1 MERIWI
7 VATLQIL
14 SEPALVVMIAMGWT
28 IPSTADRS
36 VAGTAYA
43 GRVTCQVCGEPI
55 PGGARFCPNCGA
67 PLGAPLRTEERKMV
81 SVLFADLVDS
91 TGLAQRLDAERAREI
106 LGRFFDAASEELL
119 ALRGRPE
126 KFIGDAVMAVFGL
139 PTVHEDD
146 ALRAI
151 RAGLAIRARTR
162 RLSAFLGMSEPLD
175 VHVGIASG
183 EAATGL
189 GPAGQLLVTGPVVN
203 AAARLQTAAGPGE
216 VLAGETTV
224 ALTVNEVSY
233 ADRRPVEAK
242 GFDGELAGFPVESI
256 APRSSRRTI
265 PFVGRTSELAIL
277 RESLHR
283 ATSTGHPAL
292 VTIVGEPGIG
302 KSRLAD
308 ELVAGLG
315 DDVPVLAG
323 HARPFTDSAT
333 FAPAA
338 AIVAELAGLD
348 EQDPPDKTKRRL
360 TELVE
365 RHGIG
370 QDHVVERLSLLFGM
384 ADRPGRASY
393 VQDVQSGFLTLVD
406 GIAGDAPAVLVFEDA
421 HTLKAPMLD
430 LIERLGTPPRV
441 GSRRALVL
449 ALARPRLLE
458 TRPGWGTTTANAVR
472 LQLDPLT
479 SAESID
485 LARQA
490 SGRRIEDTEAT
501 EIAERAGGNPFFI
514 IETTGMLL
522 PGGSVS
528 GTTLPPT
535 VQAVVSARL
544 DQLPQRLRE
553 LTRRASAFFVSFDL
567 EELRTIDPGVTDD
580 ELDRLEEAEV
590 VVREDESHAV
600 PRWRVRHATLKDV
613 AYASLPKRERVR
625 LHRLIADRLL
635 GEGHA
640 AWAADHLELAAIASL
655 DLDSD
660 DREVAERAADALVE
674 AGNVARRRME
684 SRTAID
690 YYERAL
696 ALADVEERW
705 GVREGRALAGLGEA
719 RYWLGEYPG
728 ATHALEQA
736 VELGNATGDAFTL
749 ALALRFLG
757 DIAINVDA
765 DLDKAEDLLA
775 RSLVAAEEYGDPWAI
790 VRTLLFAGWVPWT
803 RQQTAEA
810 EAIWRRAL
818 EVADP
823 EDGWA
828 RVRALNSLSVNL
840 TGGPGYGP
848 ENPDAAE
855 QALAVSDE
863 ALALAE
869 EIGDQFSVAIATV
882 QRSRVL
888 DDLGRQTEAL
898 PGLDRAIAIFE
909 ELGARWELA
918 DARAERGI
926 VYRELGR
933 LEDAEEDLR
942 AAIRISEELGERQM
956 GEWTWR
962 AFALVAE
969 KRGDQAEADRR
980 WRRSREAEAQGPK

>member
-1 MERIWI
+1 M
-7 VATLQIL
+7 
-14 SEPALVVMIAMGWT
+14 
-28 IPSTADRS
+28 
-36 VAGTAYA
+36 
-43 GRVTCQVCGEPI
+43 TCQVCGEPI
-55 PGGARFCPNCGA
+55 PEGARFCPNCGS
-67 PLGAPLRTEERKMV
+67 PVGAPLRTEERKMV
-81 SVLFADLVDS
+81 TVLFADLVDS

-146 ALRAI
+146 ALRAV

-162 RLSAFLGMSEPLD
+162 RLSATLGLPEPLD
-175 VHVGIASG
+175 VHIGIASG

-203 AAARLQTAAGPGE
+203 AAARLQAAAGPGE
-216 VLAGETTV
+216 ALAGETTV

-233 ADRRPVEAK
+233 ADRRSVEAK
-242 GFDGELAGFPVESI
+242 GFDGELDAFPVEGI

-308 ELVAGLG
+308 ELAAALG

-323 HARPFTDSAT
+323 HARPFTDTAT

-338 AIVAELAGLD
+338 TIVAELAGLE
-348 EQDPPDKTKRRL
+348 EQDPPDKAKRRL
-360 TELVE
+360 RELVE
-365 RHGIG
+365 RHGIA
-370 QDHVVERLSLLFGM
+370 QDHLVERISLLFGM
-384 ADRPGRASY
+384 ADRPTRSSF
-393 VQDVQSGFLTLVD
+393 VQDVQSGFVALVD
-406 GIAGDAPAVLVFEDA
+406 GIARDAPAVLVFEDA

-430 LIERLGTPPRV
+430 LIERLGTPARRGTRRV
-441 GSRRALVL
+441 LVLVL
-449 ALARPRLLE
+449 ARPELLDE
-458 TRPGWGTTTANAVR
+458 RPGWGTTTANAVR

-479 SAESID
+479 TEESVD

-490 SGRRIEDTEAT
+490 SARRIEDAEAT

-522 PGGSVS
+522 PGGIAESPGS
-528 GTTLPPT
+528 RATLPPT

-544 DQLPQRLRE
+544 DQLPPRLRE
-553 LTRRASAFFVSFDL
+553 LTRRASTFFVSFDL
-567 EELRTIDPGVTDD
+567 EEISTVDPDVTDE
-580 ELDRLEEAEV
+580 ELERLEEAEV
-590 VVREDESHAV
+590 IVREDESHAV

-625 LHRLIADRLL
+625 LHQLIADRLL
-635 GEGHA
+635 TEGHP
-640 AWAADHLELAAIASL
+640 AWAADHLDLAAIASL
-655 DLDSD
+655 DLDRD
-660 DREVAERAADALVE
+660 DRAVAERAAGALVA
-674 AGNVARRRME
+674 AGDVARRRME

-690 YYERAL
+690 DYERAL
-696 ALADVEERW
+696 ALADADERW
-705 GVREGRALAGLGEA
+705 GVREGRALAGIGEA
-719 RYWLGEYPG
+719 RYWLGEYPD
-728 ATHALEQA
+728 ARRALERA
-736 VELGNATGDAFTL
+736 VELGTKTGDAFTL
-749 ALALRFLG
+749 SLALRFLG
-757 DIAINVDA
+757 DIAINVEA
-765 DLDKAEDLLA
+765 DLDKAEQLLA
-775 RSLVAAEEYGDPWAI
+775 RSLAAAEEYGDPWAI

-803 RQQTAEA
+803 RQQTREA
-810 EAIWRRAL
+810 EIIWRRAL

-848 ENPDAAE
+848 EHPEAAE
-855 QALAVSDE
+855 QALAVSE
-863 ALALAE
+863 QALALAE
-869 EIGDQFSVAIATV
+869 EIGDQFSIAIATV

-888 DDLGRQTEAL
+888 DDLGRQAEAL
-898 PGLDRAIAIFE
+898 PGLERATTIFE

-933 LEDAEEDLR
+933 LDEAEEDLR

-969 KRGDQAEADRR
+969 RRGDQAEAERR
-980 WRRSREAEAQGPK
+980 WRRSREAQAQGPR